1 MSAPASAAS
10 EEAARWARTL
20 AGLVDP
26 SVRIGWVRSRIVA
39 MSVSRATDV
48 LAIVHARAEQREAPF
63 SALMLCVCVALRDA
77 QLARTRS
84 AIGALAAARGL
95 DALAALFPDEAAPD
109 GEDDDD
115 RGRTAHPLLSAER
128 PLSLGERKS
137 LARRRDRNLLARAL
151 RDPHPDVIAVLL
163 DNPALVEADVVRL
176 CARRPNTAEILGRVF
191 SHRRW
196 ILRPAVRRTL
206 ALNPY
211 MPEALALQ
219 LLPHLSSADL
229 RDVAASLQL
238 PEAVRRASRLAAE
251 GTPVH

>member
-63 SALMLCVCVALRDA
+63 SALMLCVCVALRDV
-77 QLARTRS
+77 QLARTRY

-95 DALAALFPDEAAPD
+95 DALAALFPDEAAPE
-109 GEDDDD
+109 GDDDEE
-115 RGRTAHPLLSAER
+115 RGRGHPMLSAER

-196 ILRPAVRRTL
+196 ILRPGVRRTL

-211 MPEALALQ
+211 TPEALALQ
-219 LLPHLSSADL
+219 LLPHLSAADL
-229 RDVAASLQL
+229 RDIAASLQL